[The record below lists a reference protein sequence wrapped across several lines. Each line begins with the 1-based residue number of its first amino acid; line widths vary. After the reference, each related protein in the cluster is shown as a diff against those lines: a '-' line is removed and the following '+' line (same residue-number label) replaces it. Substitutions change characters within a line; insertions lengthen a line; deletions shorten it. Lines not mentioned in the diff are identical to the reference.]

1 MSKRSPFHYL
11 HMITL
16 INCTISPFYH
26 LHNHLLV
33 ISKIGPLNHLQDV
46 SFQLHVG
53 CYCSIKLTEVITTIK
68 LVSNSS
74 SSVFGLRSS
83 VFGLWSLKRKTE
95 EEEDRRPKTKKEEE
109 DKDEDRRPKTKEEE
123 EEEDEY
129 RRPKTEEEEEDEYRR

>member
-83 VFGLWSLKRKTE
+83 VFGLRSLVF
-95 EEEDRRPKTKKEEE
+95 EEEDRRRGRPKTE
-109 DKDEDRRPKTKEEE
+109 DQKGRGRQRRRPKTK
-123 EEEDEY
+123 DQRGRGRG
-129 RRPKTEEEEEDEYRR
+129 RRIPKTEDRRGRGR